1 MKRNNQKKLI
11 WTANVHMQ
19 NFLWERGIHP
29 VDEDFYSNKVGY
41 ESTKEVKD
49 AMESYHIQQMFY
61 HWK

>member
-1 MKRNNQKKLI
+1 MKKLI

-19 NFLWERGIHP
+19 NFLGERGIFP

-41 ESTKEVKD
+41 ESTQKVKD

-61 HWK
+61 SKW

>member
-19 NFLWERGIHP
+19 NFLGERGIYP

-41 ESTKEVKD
+41 ESTKAVKD